1 MKPTI
6 LPWRN
11 LAPQIHPTA
20 YIAPTAAIIGDVQIA
35 EDANIWFGCSLR
47 GETRAV
53 IVGKATNI
61 QDGTVMHIGGGGPT
75 HVGAHVTVGHMCL
88 IHGCWLEDR
97 SFVGMQATV
106 MDDAIVEST
115 AMVAAGALVTEGKR
129 IPAGE
134 IWAGRPA
141 KKLRDLSDEEIA
153 EYTSYAPHY
162 VELSRDYRDAPNDA
176 EIKSWA
182 HR

>member
-1 MKPTI
+1 MKPI
-6 LPWRN
+6 IMPWRD
-11 LAPQIHPTA
+11 LAPRIHPTA

-35 EDANIWFGCSLR
+35 EDANIWLGCSLR

-53 IVGKATNI
+53 IVGKGSNI

-75 HVGAHVTVGHMCL
+75 YVGAHVTVGHLCL
-88 IHGCWLEDR
+88 IHGCWIEDR
-97 SFVGMQATV
+97 AFIGMQATV

-129 IPAGE
+129 VPAGE
-134 IWAGRPA
+134 LWAGRPA

-153 EYTSYAPHY
+153 RYTGFAPHY
-162 VELSRDYRDAPNDA
+162 VELAHEYRDAPADA
-176 EIKSWA
+176 AVQSWA

>member
-6 LPWRN
+6 LPWRD
-11 LAPQIHPTA
+11 LVPQIHPSA

-53 IVGKATNI
+53 IVGKGSNI

-75 HVGAHVTVGHMCL
+75 YVGAHVTVGHLCL
-88 IHGCWLEDR
+88 IHGCWIEDR
-97 SFVGMQATV
+97 
-106 MDDAIVEST
+106 AIVEST
-115 AMVAAGALVTEGKR
+115 AMVAAGSLVTEGKR
-129 IPAGE
+129 VPAGE
-134 IWAGRPA
+134 LWAGRPA
-141 KKLRDLSDEEIA
+141 KKLRDLSEQEIA

-162 VELSRDYRDAPNDA
+162 VELSRNYRDAPADA
-176 EIKSWA
+176 AVKAWA